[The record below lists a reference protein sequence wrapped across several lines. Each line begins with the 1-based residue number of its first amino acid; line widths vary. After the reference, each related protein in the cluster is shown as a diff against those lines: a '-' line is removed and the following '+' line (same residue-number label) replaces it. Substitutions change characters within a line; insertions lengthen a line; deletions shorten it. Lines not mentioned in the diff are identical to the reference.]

1 MFLMPELKITAVD
14 TSLAMDEVEKKLGP
28 DALILS
34 TTRRDGMIEI
44 LATNE
49 PDQID
54 AANLKA
60 KEKAKARLENRL
72 LSEEQIDAANLKAKE
87 KAKAR
92 QESSISELPYSK
104 NTEKFSELVDA
115 EVSKYENKSDSQEPI
130 GSNEPN
136 PSALGDNRSEKSDLA
151 MAFEQK
157 LSELQF
163 LVDGTIALGQQRD
176 TSLSINAKMKML
188 GFSNRTATTLIDKN
202 EPNLE
207 LHDLMRQ
214 FTRQVVQGKS
224 KDFDASQ
231 IILVCGAERS
241 GKTLLSKKLSKF
253 LPTHTAAQNSTLVL
267 QNNRVISDPL
277 SGDLNSLFKSSSDE
291 NVTSLFRKRQD
302 IALDG
307 SRLIVDYEGPMD
319 VLNSVLMR
327 LEALEHKP
335 KVSVIYTL
343 EVGKSYNAVRQ
354 ALEIPQ
360 IPNLSVALTKMDLL
374 EVSISELSAVFDLG
388 RKIQF
393 FSGLKTL
400 EDGLDFAKI
409 SVVEDFLL
417 NNVRQG
423 DL

>member
-1 MFLMPELKITAVD
+1 MPELKITAVD

-188 GFSNRTATTLIDKN
+188 GFSNKTATTLIDKN

-214 FTRQVVQGKS
+214 FTRQIVQGKS

-241 GKTLLSKKLSKF
+241 GKTLLSKKLAKF
-253 LPTHTAAQNSTLVL
+253 LPTHTAAQNSTLIL
-267 QNNRVISDPL
+267 QNNRVIADPL
-277 SGDLNSLFKSSSDE
+277 SGDLNSLFKSSSDA

-319 VLNSVLMR
+319 LLNSVLMR
-327 LEALEHKP
+327 LETLEHKP
-335 KVSVIYTL
+335 QVSVIYTL
-343 EVGKSYNAVRQ
+343 EVGKSYDAVRQ
-354 ALEIPQ
+354 ALEVLQ

>member
-1 MFLMPELKITAVD
+1 MPELKITAVD

-188 GFSNRTATTLIDKN
+188 GFSNKTATTLIDKN

-214 FTRQVVQGKS
+214 FTRQIVQGKS

-241 GKTLLSKKLSKF
+241 GKTLLSKKLAKF
-253 LPTHTAAQNSTLVL
+253 LPTHTAAQNSTLIL
-267 QNNRVISDPL
+267 QNNRVIADPL
-277 SGDLNSLFKSSSDE
+277 SGDLNSLFKSSSDA

-319 VLNSVLMR
+319 LLNSVLMR
-327 LEALEHKP
+327 LETLEHKP
-335 KVSVIYTL
+335 QVSVIYTL
-343 EVGKSYNAVRQ
+343 EVGKSYDAVRQ
-354 ALEIPQ
+354 ALEVLQ

-417 NNVRQG
+417 NIVRQEG
-423 DL
+423 L

>member
-1 MFLMPELKITAVD
+1 MPELKITAVD

-72 LSEEQIDAANLKAKE
+72 LSEEQIEAANLKAKE
-87 KAKAR
+87 KAMAR
-92 QESSISELPYSK
+92 QESKLLSEPPYS
-104 NTEKFSELVDA
+104 NTTEKFSELVDA
-115 EVSKYENKSDSQEPI
+115 EVSKYENKSDNQEPFD
-130 GSNEPN
+130 SNEPN
-136 PSALGDNRSEKSDLA
+136 RSAFGYNRSEKSDLA
-151 MAFEQK
+151 IAFEQK

-163 LVDGTIALGQQRD
+163 LVDETIALGQQRD
-176 TSLSINAKMKML
+176 TSLSINAKTKML
-188 GFSNRTATTLIDKN
+188 GFSNKTATTLIDKN

-241 GKTLLSKKLSKF
+241 GKTLLSKKLAKF
-253 LPTHTAAQNSTLVL
+253 LPTHTAAQNSTLIL

-277 SGDLNSLFKSSSDE
+277 SGDLNSLFKSNSDA

-302 IALDG
+302 IVLDG

-319 VLNSVLMR
+319 VLNSVIMR
-327 LEALEHKP
+327 LESLEHKP

-343 EVGKSYNAVRQ
+343 EVGKSYDAVRQ
-354 ALEIPQ
+354 ALEILQ

-393 FSGLKTL
+393 FSGLKIL

-417 NNVRQG
+417 DIVRQDG
-423 DL
+423 L

>member
-1 MFLMPELKITAVD
+1 MPELKITAVD

-188 GFSNRTATTLIDKN
+188 GFSNKTATTLIDKN

-214 FTRQVVQGKS
+214 FTRQIVQGKS

-241 GKTLLSKKLSKF
+241 GKTLLSKKLAKF
-253 LPTHTAAQNSTLVL
+253 LPTHTAAQNSTLIL
-267 QNNRVISDPL
+267 QNNRVIADPL
-277 SGDLNSLFKSSSDE
+277 SGDLNSLFKSSSDA

-319 VLNSVLMR
+319 LLNSVLMR
-327 LEALEHKP
+327 LETLEHKP
-335 KVSVIYTL
+335 QVSVIYTL
-343 EVGKSYNAVRQ
+343 EVGKSYDAVRQ
-354 ALEIPQ
+354 ALEVLQ

-374 EVSISELSAVFDLG
+374 EVSISELSAAFDLG

-417 NNVRQG
+417 DIVRQDG
-423 DL
+423 L

>member
-1 MFLMPELKITAVD
+1 MPELKITAVD

-136 PSALGDNRSEKSDLA
+136 PSALGDKRFEKSDLA

-188 GFSNRTATTLIDKN
+188 GFSNKTATTLIDKN

-214 FTRQVVQGKS
+214 FTRQIVQGKS

-241 GKTLLSKKLSKF
+241 GKTLLSKKLAKF
-253 LPTHTAAQNSTLVL
+253 LPTHTAAQNSTLIL
-267 QNNRVISDPL
+267 QNNRVIADPL
-277 SGDLNSLFKSSSDE
+277 SGDLNSLFKSSSDA

-319 VLNSVLMR
+319 LLNSVLMR
-327 LEALEHKP
+327 LETLEHKP
-335 KVSVIYTL
+335 QVSVIYTL
-343 EVGKSYNAVRQ
+343 EVGKSYDAVRQ
-354 ALEIPQ
+354 ALEVLQ

-417 NNVRQG
+417 DIVRQDG
-423 DL
+423 L

>member
-1 MFLMPELKITAVD
+1 MPELKITAVD

-188 GFSNRTATTLIDKN
+188 GFSNKTSTTLIDKN

-214 FTRQVVQGKS
+214 FTRQIVQGKS

-241 GKTLLSKKLSKF
+241 GKTLLSKKLAKF
-253 LPTHTAAQNSTLVL
+253 LPTHTAAQNSTLIL
-267 QNNRVISDPL
+267 QNNRVIADPL
-277 SGDLNSLFKSSSDE
+277 SGDLNSLFKSSSDA

-319 VLNSVLMR
+319 LLNSVLMR
-327 LEALEHKP
+327 LETLEHKP
-335 KVSVIYTL
+335 QVSVIYTL
-343 EVGKSYNAVRQ
+343 EVGKSYDAVRQ
-354 ALEIPQ
+354 ALEVLQ

-417 NNVRQG
+417 DIVRQDG
-423 DL
+423 L

>member
-1 MFLMPELKITAVD
+1 MCI
-14 TSLAMDEVEKKLGP
+14 
-28 DALILS
+28 
-34 TTRRDGMIEI
+34 RD
-44 LATNE
+44 
-49 PDQID
+49 
-54 AANLKA
+54 
-60 KEKAKARLENRL
+60 R
-72 LSEEQIDAANLKAKE
+72 
-87 KAKAR
+87 
-92 QESSISELPYSK
+92 
-104 NTEKFSELVDA
+104 
-115 EVSKYENKSDSQEPI
+115 
-130 GSNEPN
+130 
-136 PSALGDNRSEKSDLA
+136 
-151 MAFEQK
+151 
-157 LSELQF
+157 
-163 LVDGTIALGQQRD
+163 
-176 TSLSINAKMKML
+176 INARMKML
-188 GFSNRTATTLIDKN
+188 GFSNSTATNLIDEN

-207 LHDLMRQ
+207 LQDLMRQ
-214 FTRQVVQGKS
+214 FTRQIVQGKS

-253 LPTHTAAQNSTLVL
+253 LPTHTAAQNSTLIL

-277 SGDLNSLFKSSSDE
+277 SGDLNSLFKSSSDA

-374 EVSISELSAVFDLG
+374 EVSISELSAIFDLG

-417 NNVRQG
+417 NIIRQEG
-423 DL
+423 L

>member
-1 MFLMPELKITAVD
+1 MPELKITAVD

-92 QESSISELPYSK
+92 QESRISELPYSN

-115 EVSKYENKSDSQEPI
+115 EVSKYENKSDNQQPI
-130 GSNEPN
+130 VSIDPN
-136 PSALGDNRSEKSDLA
+136 RSALSDNRSEKSDLA
-151 MAFEQK
+151 IAFEQK

-163 LVDGTIALGQQRD
+163 LVDGTIALDQQSG
-176 TSLSINAKMKML
+176 TSLSINARMKML
-188 GFSNRTATTLIDKN
+188 GFSTRTTTNLIDKN

-214 FTRQVVQGKS
+214 FTRQIVQGKS

-241 GKTLLSKKLSKF
+241 GKTLLSKKLAKF
-253 LPTHTAAQNSTLVL
+253 LPTHTAAQNSTLIL
-267 QNNRVISDPL
+267 QNNRVIADPL
-277 SGDLNSLFKSSSDE
+277 SGDLNSLFKSSSDA

-319 VLNSVLMR
+319 LLNSVLMR
-327 LEALEHKP
+327 LETLEHKP
-335 KVSVIYTL
+335 QVSVIYTL
-343 EVGKSYNAVRQ
+343 EVGKSYDAVRQ
-354 ALEIPQ
+354 ALEVLQ

-417 NNVRQG
+417 DIVRQDG
-423 DL
+423 L

>member
-1 MFLMPELKITAVD
+1 MPELKITAVD

-72 LSEEQIDAANLKAKE
+72 LSEEQINAANLKAKE

-92 QESSISELPYSK
+92 QGSSISELPFS
-104 NTEKFSELVDA
+104 NTTEKFSELVDA
-115 EVSKYENKSDSQEPI
+115 EVSKYENKSDKPELIDS
-130 GSNEPN
+130 SEPN
-136 PSALGDNRSEKSDLA
+136 WSALGDNRSEKSDLA
-151 MAFEQK
+151 LAFEQK

-188 GFSNRTATTLIDKN
+188 GFSNRTATALIDKN

-214 FTRQVVQGKS
+214 FTRQIVQGKS

-241 GKTLLSKKLSKF
+241 GKTLLSKKLAKF
-253 LPTHTAAQNSTLVL
+253 LPTHTAAQNSTLIL

-277 SGDLNSLFKSSSDE
+277 SGDLNSLFKSSSDA

-319 VLNSVLMR
+319 LLNSVLMR

-335 KVSVIYTL
+335 QVSVIYTL
-343 EVGKSYNAVRQ
+343 EVGKSYDAVRQ
-354 ALEIPQ
+354 ALEILQ

-417 NNVRQG
+417 DIVRQDG
-423 DL
+423 L

>member
-1 MFLMPELKITAVD
+1 MPELKITAVD

-72 LSEEQIDAANLKAKE
+72 LSEEQINAANLKAKE

-92 QESSISELPYSK
+92 QGSSISELPYR
-104 NTEKFSELVDA
+104 NTTEKFSELVNA
-115 EVSKYENKSDSQEPI
+115 EVSKYENKSDKPELIDS
-130 GSNEPN
+130 SEPN
-136 PSALGDNRSEKSDLA
+136 WSALGDNRSEKSDLA
-151 MAFEQK
+151 LAFEQK

-188 GFSNRTATTLIDKN
+188 GFSNRTATALIDKN

-214 FTRQVVQGKS
+214 FTRQIVQGKS

-241 GKTLLSKKLSKF
+241 GKTLLSKKLAKF
-253 LPTHTAAQNSTLVL
+253 LPTHTAAQNSTLIL

-277 SGDLNSLFKSSSDE
+277 SGDLNSLFKSSSDA

-319 VLNSVLMR
+319 LLNSVLMR

-335 KVSVIYTL
+335 QVSVIYTL
-343 EVGKSYNAVRQ
+343 EVGKSYDAVRQ
-354 ALEIPQ
+354 ALEILQ

-417 NNVRQG
+417 DIVRQDG
-423 DL
+423 L

>member
-1 MFLMPELKITAVD
+1 MPELKITAVD

-34 TTRRDGMIEI
+34 TKRRDGMIEI

-54 AANLKA
+54 TANLKA

-72 LSEEQIDAANLKAKE
+72 LSEEQINAANLKAKE

-92 QESSISELPYSK
+92 QESSISELPYS
-104 NTEKFSELVDA
+104 NTTEKFSELVDA
-115 EVSKYENKSDSQEPI
+115 EVSKYENKSDNQELI
-130 GSNEPN
+130 TSNEPN
-136 PSALGDNRSEKSDLA
+136 RSALGNNRSEKSDLA
-151 MAFEQK
+151 IAFEQK

-188 GFSNRTATTLIDKN
+188 GFSNRTATALIDKN
-202 EPNLE
+202 EPSPE
-207 LHDLMRQ
+207 LYDLMRQ

-224 KDFDASQ
+224 KNFDASQ

-241 GKTLLSKKLSKF
+241 GKTLLSKKLAKF
-253 LPTHTAAQNSTLVL
+253 LPTHTAAQNSTLIL

-277 SGDLNSLFKSSSDE
+277 SGNLNSLFKSSSDA

-319 VLNSVLMR
+319 LLNSVLMR

-335 KVSVIYTL
+335 QVSVIYTL
-343 EVGKSYNAVRQ
+343 EVGKSYDAVRQ
-354 ALEIPQ
+354 ALETLQ

-417 NNVRQG
+417 NIVRQDG
-423 DL
+423 L

>member
-1 MFLMPELKITAVD
+1 MPELKITAVD

-72 LSEEQIDAANLKAKE
+72 LSEEQINAANLKAKE

-92 QESSISELPYSK
+92 QESSISELPYR
-104 NTEKFSELVDA
+104 NTTEKFSELVDA
-115 EVSKYENKSDSQEPI
+115 EVSKYENKSDKPELINS
-130 GSNEPN
+130 SEPN
-136 PSALGDNRSEKSDLA
+136 WSALGDNRSEKSDLA
-151 MAFEQK
+151 LAFEQK

-188 GFSNRTATTLIDKN
+188 GFSNRTATALIDKN

-241 GKTLLSKKLSKF
+241 GKTLLSKKLAKF
-253 LPTHTAAQNSTLVL
+253 LPTHTAAQNSTLIL

-277 SGDLNSLFKSSSDE
+277 SGDLNSLFKSSSDA

-319 VLNSVLMR
+319 LLNSVLMR

-335 KVSVIYTL
+335 QVSVIYTL
-343 EVGKSYNAVRQ
+343 EVGKSYDAVRQ
-354 ALEIPQ
+354 ALEILQ

-417 NNVRQG
+417 DIVRQDG
-423 DL
+423 L

>member
-1 MFLMPELKITAVD
+1 MPELKITAVD

-54 AANLKA
+54 AVNLKA

-72 LSEEQIDAANLKAKE
+72 LSEEQINAANLKAKE

-92 QESSISELPYSK
+92 QGSSISELPFS
-104 NTEKFSELVDA
+104 NTTEKFSELVDA
-115 EVSKYENKSDSQEPI
+115 EVSKYENKSDKPELIDS
-130 GSNEPN
+130 SEPN
-136 PSALGDNRSEKSDLA
+136 WSALGDNRSEKSDLA
-151 MAFEQK
+151 LAFEQK

-188 GFSNRTATTLIDKN
+188 GFSNRTATALIDKN

-207 LHDLMRQ
+207 LHELMRQ
-214 FTRQVVQGKS
+214 FTRQIIQGKS

-241 GKTLLSKKLSKF
+241 GKTLLSKKLAKF
-253 LPTHTAAQNSTLVL
+253 LPTHTAAQNSTLIL

-277 SGDLNSLFKSSSDE
+277 SGDLNSLFKSSSDA

-319 VLNSVLMR
+319 LLNSVLMR

-335 KVSVIYTL
+335 QVSVIYTL
-343 EVGKSYNAVRQ
+343 EVGKSYDAVRQ
-354 ALEIPQ
+354 ALEILQ

-417 NNVRQG
+417 DIVRQDG
-423 DL
+423 L

>member
-1 MFLMPELKITAVD
+1 MPELKITAVD

-72 LSEEQIDAANLKAKE
+72 LSEEQINAANLKAKE

-92 QESSISELPYSK
+92 QGSSISELPFS
-104 NTEKFSELVDA
+104 NTTEKFSELVDA
-115 EVSKYENKSDSQEPI
+115 EVSKYENKSDKPELIDS
-130 GSNEPN
+130 SEPN
-136 PSALGDNRSEKSDLA
+136 WSALGDNRSEKSDLA
-151 MAFEQK
+151 LAFEQK

-207 LHDLMRQ
+207 LHELMRQ
-214 FTRQVVQGKS
+214 FTRQIVQGKS

-241 GKTLLSKKLSKF
+241 GKTLLSKKLAKF
-253 LPTHTAAQNSTLVL
+253 LPTHTAAQNSTLIL
-267 QNNRVISDPL
+267 QNNRVIADPL
-277 SGDLNSLFKSSSDE
+277 SGDLNSLFKSSSDA

-319 VLNSVLMR
+319 LLNSVLMR

-335 KVSVIYTL
+335 QVSVIYTL
-343 EVGKSYNAVRQ
+343 EVGKSYDAVRQ
-354 ALEIPQ
+354 ALETLQ

-417 NNVRQG
+417 DIVRQDG
-423 DL
+423 L

>member
-1 MFLMPELKITAVD
+1 VFLMPELKITAVD

-188 GFSNRTATTLIDKN
+188 GFSNKTATTLIDKN

-214 FTRQVVQGKS
+214 FTRQIVQGKS

-241 GKTLLSKKLSKF
+241 GKTLLSKKLAKF
-253 LPTHTAAQNSTLVL
+253 LPTHTAAQNSTLIL
-267 QNNRVISDPL
+267 QNNRVIADPL
-277 SGDLNSLFKSSSDE
+277 SGDLNSLFKSSSDA

-319 VLNSVLMR
+319 LLNSVLMR
-327 LEALEHKP
+327 LETLEHKP
-335 KVSVIYTL
+335 QVSVIYTL
-343 EVGKSYNAVRQ
+343 EVGKSYDAVRQ
-354 ALEIPQ
+354 ALEVLQ

-417 NNVRQG
+417 DIVRQDG
-423 DL
+423 L

>member
-1 MFLMPELKITAVD
+1 MPELKITAVD

-163 LVDGTIALGQQRD
+163 LVDGTIALSQQSN

>member
-1 MFLMPELKITAVD
+1 MPELKITAVD

-72 LSEEQIDAANLKAKE
+72 LSEEQINAANLKAKE

-92 QESSISELPYSK
+92 QGSSISELPYR
-104 NTEKFSELVDA
+104 NTTEKFSELVDA
-115 EVSKYENKSDSQEPI
+115 EVSKYENKSDKPELIDS
-130 GSNEPN
+130 SEPN
-136 PSALGDNRSEKSDLA
+136 WSALGDNRSEKSDLA
-151 MAFEQK
+151 LAFEQK

-188 GFSNRTATTLIDKN
+188 GFSNRTATALIDKN

-241 GKTLLSKKLSKF
+241 GKTLLSKKLAKF
-253 LPTHTAAQNSTLVL
+253 LPTHTAAQNSTLIL
-267 QNNRVISDPL
+267 QNNRVIADPL
-277 SGDLNSLFKSSSDE
+277 SGDLNSLFKSSSDA
-291 NVTSLFRKRQD
+291 NVTSLFKKRQD

-319 VLNSVLMR
+319 LLNSVLMR

-335 KVSVIYTL
+335 QVSVIYTL
-343 EVGKSYNAVRQ
+343 EVGKSYDAVRQ
-354 ALEIPQ
+354 ALEILQ

-417 NNVRQG
+417 DIVKQDG
-423 DL
+423 V

>member
-1 MFLMPELKITAVD
+1 MPELKITAVD

-72 LSEEQIDAANLKAKE
+72 LSEEQINAANLKAKE

-92 QESSISELPYSK
+92 QGSSISELPYR
-104 NTEKFSELVDA
+104 NTTEKFSELVDA
-115 EVSKYENKSDSQEPI
+115 EVSKYENKSDKPELIDS
-130 GSNEPN
+130 SEPN
-136 PSALGDNRSEKSDLA
+136 WSALGDNRSEKSDLA
-151 MAFEQK
+151 LAFEQK

-188 GFSNRTATTLIDKN
+188 GFSNRTATALIDKN

-241 GKTLLSKKLSKF
+241 GKTLLSKKLAKF
-253 LPTHTAAQNSTLVL
+253 LPTHTAAQNSTLIL

-277 SGDLNSLFKSSSDE
+277 SGDLNSLFKSSSDA
-291 NVTSLFRKRQD
+291 NVTSLFKKRQD

-319 VLNSVLMR
+319 LLNSVLMR

-335 KVSVIYTL
+335 QVSVIYTL
-343 EVGKSYNAVRQ
+343 EVGKSYDAVRQ
-354 ALEIPQ
+354 ALEILQ

-417 NNVRQG
+417 DIVRQDG
-423 DL
+423 L

>member
-1 MFLMPELKITAVD
+1 MPELKITAVD

-72 LSEEQIDAANLKAKE
+72 LSEEQINAANLKAKE
-87 KAKAR
+87 KAQAR
-92 QESSISELPYSK
+92 QGSSISELPFS
-104 NTEKFSELVDA
+104 NTTEKFSELVDA
-115 EVSKYENKSDSQEPI
+115 EVSKYENKSDKPELIDS
-130 GSNEPN
+130 SEPN
-136 PSALGDNRSEKSDLA
+136 WSALGDNRSEKSDLA
-151 MAFEQK
+151 LAFEQK

-188 GFSNRTATTLIDKN
+188 GFSNRTATALIDKN

-241 GKTLLSKKLSKF
+241 GKTLLSKKLAKF
-253 LPTHTAAQNSTLVL
+253 LPTHTAAQNSTLIL

-277 SGDLNSLFKSSSDE
+277 SGDLNSLFKSSSDA

-319 VLNSVLMR
+319 LLNSVLMR

-335 KVSVIYTL
+335 QVSVIYTL
-343 EVGKSYNAVRQ
+343 EVGKSYDAVRQ
-354 ALEIPQ
+354 ALEILQ

-417 NNVRQG
+417 DIVRQDG
-423 DL
+423 L

>member
-1 MFLMPELKITAVD
+1 MPELKITAVD

-72 LSEEQIDAANLKAKE
+72 LSEEQINAANLKAKE

-92 QESSISELPYSK
+92 QGSSISELPYR
-104 NTEKFSELVDA
+104 NTTEKFSELVDA
-115 EVSKYENKSDSQEPI
+115 EVSKYENKSDKPELIDS
-130 GSNEPN
+130 SEPN
-136 PSALGDNRSEKSDLA
+136 WSALGDNRSEKSDLA
-151 MAFEQK
+151 LAFEQK

-163 LVDGTIALGQQRD
+163 LVDETIALGQQRD

-207 LHDLMRQ
+207 LHELMRQ
-214 FTRQVVQGKS
+214 FTRKIVQGKS

-241 GKTLLSKKLSKF
+241 GKTLLSKKLAKF
-253 LPTHTAAQNSTLVL
+253 LPTHTAAQNSTLIL
-267 QNNRVISDPL
+267 QNNRVIADPL
-277 SGDLNSLFKSSSDE
+277 SGDLNSLFKSSSDA
-291 NVTSLFRKRQD
+291 NVTSLFRKKQD
-302 IALDG
+302 IPLDG

-319 VLNSVLMR
+319 LLNSVLMR

-335 KVSVIYTL
+335 QVSVIYTL
-343 EVGKSYNAVRQ
+343 EVGKSYDAVRQ
-354 ALEIPQ
+354 ALEILQ

-417 NNVRQG
+417 DIVRRDG
-423 DL
+423 L

>member
-1 MFLMPELKITAVD
+1 MPELKITAVD

-151 MAFEQK
+151 MAFKQK

-188 GFSNRTATTLIDKN
+188 GFSNKTATTLIDKN

-214 FTRQVVQGKS
+214 FTRQIVQGKS

-241 GKTLLSKKLSKF
+241 GKTLLSKKLAKF
-253 LPTHTAAQNSTLVL
+253 LPTHTAAQNSTLIL
-267 QNNRVISDPL
+267 QNNRVIADPL
-277 SGDLNSLFKSSSDE
+277 SGDLNSLFKSSSDA

-319 VLNSVLMR
+319 LLNSVLMR
-327 LEALEHKP
+327 LETLEHKP
-335 KVSVIYTL
+335 QVSVIYTL
-343 EVGKSYNAVRQ
+343 EVGKSYDAVRQ
-354 ALEIPQ
+354 ALEVLQ

-417 NNVRQG
+417 DIVRQDG
-423 DL
+423 L

>member
-1 MFLMPELKITAVD
+1 MPELKITAVD
-14 TSLAMDEVEKKLGP
+14 TSLAMDEVERKLGP

-49 PDQID
+49 P
-54 AANLKA
+54 
-60 KEKAKARLENRL
+60 
-72 LSEEQIDAANLKAKE
+72 EQIDAANLKAKE
-87 KAKAR
+87 KAMARRESTLLSKEQIDAANLKAKEKATAR
-92 QESSISELPYSK
+92 RESPLLSELPAS
-104 NTEKFSELVDA
+104 NTAEKFSELVDA
-115 EVSKYENKSDSQEPI
+115 EVSKYENKSDNQQPI
-130 GSNEPN
+130 VSIDPN
-136 PSALGDNRSEKSDLA
+136 RSALSDNRSEKSDLA
-151 MAFEQK
+151 IAFEQK

-163 LVDGTIALGQQRD
+163 LVDGTIALDQQRG
-176 TSLSINAKMKML
+176 TSLSINARMKML
-188 GFSNRTATTLIDKN
+188 GFSNRTTTNLIDKN

-214 FTRQVVQGKS
+214 FTRQIVQGKS

-231 IILVCGAERS
+231 IILVCGSERS

-253 LPTHTAAQNSTLVL
+253 LPTHTAAQNSTLIL

-277 SGDLNSLFKSSSDE
+277 SGDLNSLFKSNSDA

-302 IALDG
+302 IVLDG

-319 VLNSVLMR
+319 VLNSVIMR
-327 LEALEHKP
+327 LESLEHKP
-335 KVSVIYTL
+335 KVSVIYAL

-374 EVSISELSAVFDLG
+374 EVSISELSALYDLG

-393 FSGLKTL
+393 FSGLKIL

-417 NNVRQG
+417 NIVEQEG
-423 DL
+423 L